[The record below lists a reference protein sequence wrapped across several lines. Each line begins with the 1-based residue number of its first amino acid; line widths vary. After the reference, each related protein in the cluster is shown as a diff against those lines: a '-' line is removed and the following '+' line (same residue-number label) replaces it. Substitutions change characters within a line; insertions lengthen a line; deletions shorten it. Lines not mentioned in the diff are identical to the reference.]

1 MFLTGAGG
9 GLGAATA
16 ALLTQRGAQ
25 VALVDIDRSAAERTA
40 RTLPPGQVLTVD
52 CDVTAIDS
60 VHAAVRKAED
70 RFGPIDVA
78 IANAGLMGRGGTFRT
93 LTTDEVDRVL
103 SVNVSGVLNTV
114 SATIDSVIHNRGQ
127 IALVSSVFAYLNGA
141 GAMPYA
147 MSKAAVE
154 QAGRALAVE
163 LASHG
168 ATAMTAYFSLIETG
182 MIQHGIDEDPH
193 VQALMS
199 AMPKFILKR
208 IQPATAAAVIVNG
221 LEQRRRT
228 VSAPARWRPVS
239 ALRGVLGPV
248 VDARLARDVGVQRAL
263 SELDTRHGG

>member
-1 MFLTGAGG
+1 MAHARQQTYSLDHKVVFLTGAGG

-60 VHAAVRKAED
+60 IHAAVRKAED

-114 SATIDSVIHNRGQ
+114 
-127 IALVSSVFAYLNGA
+127 
-141 GAMPYA
+141 
-147 MSKAAVE
+147 
-154 QAGRALAVE
+154 
-163 LASHG
+163 
-168 ATAMTAYFSLIETG
+168 
-182 MIQHGIDEDPH
+182 
-193 VQALMS
+193 
-199 AMPKFILKR
+199 
-208 IQPATAAAVIVNG
+208 
-221 LEQRRRT
+221 
-228 VSAPARWRPVS
+228 
-239 ALRGVLGPV
+239 
-248 VDARLARDVGVQRAL
+248 VG
-263 SELDTRHGG
+263 DD